1 MLINAEQIDKIDTKN
16 YGDGSNNVFVI
27 WTLSLK
33 SSTKSECFKFLGF
46 VHLQS
51 VLVEISSSPEKY
63 YKLRSHQERV
73 MEGMMPEEPIA
84 IDDTE
89 WGCIHSQYH
98 YQDKDPAIITCIVN
112 INNTDLIAT
121 ELVNSVLNTSWI
133 SSLDAG
139 TQRSYKVTAK
149 ETTDALVEIFNK
161 VLDGDPLGAE
171 FGEVMVS
178 IGSSRALS
186 QILHHIS
193 LPIAELWKPQLKQNE
208 GFDFHTTCT
217 GNLINFGEAKFS
229 ASINPH
235 GNAIRQAHDFITQD
249 KHFRDRVHLV
259 NLCHKDAIKNL
270 DEEKYGIIAAFS
282 INSDNPEII
291 MNNAVKTVMEIELLN
306 RVSFI
311 YLVGVKC

>member
-1 MLINAEQIDKIDTKN
+1 M
-16 YGDGSNNVFVI
+16 
-27 WTLSLK
+27 
-33 SSTKSECFKFLGF
+33 SEESKDIF
-46 VHLQS
+46 
-51 VLVEISSSPEKY
+51 
-63 YKLRSHQERV
+63 
-73 MEGMMPEEPIA
+73 
-84 IDDTE
+84 IDDVE
-89 WGCIHSQYH
+89 WGCVHSQYH
-98 YQDKDPAIITCIVN
+98 YECTDPAIVACIVN
-112 INNTDLIAT
+112 INNTDIIAT

-149 ETTDALVEIFNK
+149 ETAEALVEIFNK
-161 VLDGDPLGAE
+161 VLSGDPLGAE

-178 IGSSRALS
+178 IGSSRALN

-217 GNLINFGEAKFS
+217 ANLINFGEAKFS

-235 GNAIRQAHDFITQD
+235 GNAIYQADRFITEE
-249 KHFRDRVHLV
+249 KHFRDRVHLI
-259 NLCHKDAIKNL
+259 NLCHRDAITNL
-270 DEEKYGIIAAFS
+270 DEEKYGIIASFS
-282 INSDNPEII
+282 INSGNTKKIMDNAIETVKEI
-291 MNNAVKTVMEIELLN
+291 KLSN

>member
-1 MLINAEQIDKIDTKN
+1 MSMVTK
-16 YGDGSNNVFVI
+16 
-27 WTLSLK
+27 TCLSSGLYH
-33 SSTKSECFKFLGF
+33 ENPLQNLRIFNFLGF

-51 VLVEISSSPEKY
+51 VLVEISSFSEKY
-63 YKLRSHQERV
+63 YKLRSLQERF
-73 MEGMMPEEPIA
+73 MECMMPEEPKAIV

-89 WGCIHSQYH
+89 WGCVHSQYH
-98 YQDKDPAIITCIVN
+98 CQDKDPAIITCFVN
-112 INNTDLIAT
+112 VNNTELIAT

-133 SSLDAG
+133 SSLDSG
-139 TQRSYKVTAK
+139 TQRSYKFTAK
-149 ETTDALVEIFNK
+149 ETSDALVEIFNK
-161 VLDGDPLGAE
+161 VLNGDALGAE

-186 QILHHIS
+186 QILQHNS

-229 ASINPH
+229 ASVNPH
-235 GNAIRQAHDFITQD
+235 GNAIRQAYDFIAQD
-249 KHFRDRVHLV
+249 KHFRDRVHLEK
-259 NLCHKDAIKNL
+259 LCHKNAIINL

-282 INSDNPEII
+282 INSDNPERI
-291 MNNAVKTVMEIELLN
+291 MDNAIKSVMEIDFLKHA
-306 RVSFI
+306 SFI